1 MTDPNPDSRSAP
13 EKPPCPHARRRK
25 AVFIVAAVLAAG
37 LIGAYVTTSFSQGF
51 GPGFG
56 HGFGPGFAQGFGP
69 GGWGGGPFGGSF
81 DPARVE
87 DRADRMIRHLGVEID
102 ATAEQQDKLRTIV
115 KGALKDLLPMRDK
128 MLATRQQARDLLVAP
143 TVDRAAIETLR
154 ADRIAAA
161 DTASKRLAQAL
172 GDAATVLTADQRK
185 KLNDLLPPTGGW
197 AGRGMGWH
205 GMGGYWRGG
214 PRD

>member
-1 MTDPNPDSRSAP
+1 MTDPNPASPKSENAP
-13 EKPPCPHARRRK
+13 RPHARRRK
-25 AVFIVAAVLAAG
+25 GVFILAAVLAAG
-37 LIGAYVTTSFSQGF
+37 LIGAYASTSFSQGF

-56 HGFGPGFAQGFGP
+56 HGFGPGFGQGYGP
-69 GGWGGGPFGGSF
+69 GWRGGAFGGPF
-81 DPARVE
+81 DPARIE

-102 ATAEQQDKLRTIV
+102 ATPEQQDKLRTIV

-128 MLATRQQARDLLVAP
+128 MLAARQQARDILVQP

-154 ADRIAAA
+154 ADRIAAM
-161 DTASKRLAQAL
+161 DTASKRVAQAL
-172 GDAATVLTADQRK
+172 GDAATVLTPDQRK
-185 KLNDLLPPTGGW
+185 KLNDLLPAGGW

-205 GMGGYWRGG
+205 GWRGG